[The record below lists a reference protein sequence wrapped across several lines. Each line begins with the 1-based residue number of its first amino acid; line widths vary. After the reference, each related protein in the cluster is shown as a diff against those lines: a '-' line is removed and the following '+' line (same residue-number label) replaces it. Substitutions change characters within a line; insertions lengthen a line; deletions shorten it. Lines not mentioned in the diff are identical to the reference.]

1 MVVFKKLQ
9 EVKEM
14 ITQLIVCL
22 TIIIYKIIV
31 R

>member
-14 ITQLIVCL
+14 ITQLIVSL
-22 TIIIYKIIV
+22 TITIYKNIV

>member
-9 EVKEM
+9 KVKEM
-14 ITQLIVCL
+14 ITQLIVSL
-22 TIIIYKIIV
+22 TITIYKNIV